1 MKINIKIK
9 SYQNLSEEE
18 KWKRQKNPQDR
29 YQTFSEEEK
38 VKKCQHHRDR
48 NKNLSEAKKR
58 KKLSIWEIII

>member
-1 MKINIKIK
+1 MKK
-9 SYQNLSEEE
+9 E
-18 KWKRQKNPQDR
+18 KNPQDR
-29 YQTFSEEEK
+29 YQNFSEEEK